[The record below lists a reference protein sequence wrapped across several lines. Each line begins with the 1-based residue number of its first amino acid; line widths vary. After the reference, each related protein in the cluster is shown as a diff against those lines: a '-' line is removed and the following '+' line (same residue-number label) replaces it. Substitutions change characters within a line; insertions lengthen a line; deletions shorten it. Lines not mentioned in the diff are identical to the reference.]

1 MKQWST
7 ARRNGASLRTSW
19 TRLMICTTGVIA
31 LRRGC
36 NDFSWANSVALRG
49 AEWEQP
55 MTEAAT
61 AVELI
66 QLSGDTDAAKNT
78 AALAVTGDLRLR
90 LARALESSLWSPDGI
105 LIADPTRRLPT
116 IW

>member
-1 MKQWST
+1 MVDSKTQ
-7 ARRNGASLRTSW
+7 RRLLENVLDALDDLYDRRDRAASWLQ
-19 TRLMICTTGVIA
+19 RLLLAT
-31 LRRGC
+31 
-36 NDFSWANSVALRG
+36 SVALRG

-66 QLSGDTDAAKNT
+66 QLSGDTDEAKNT

-90 LARALESSLWSPDGI
+90 LARAL
-105 LIADPTRRLPT
+105 
-116 IW
+116 